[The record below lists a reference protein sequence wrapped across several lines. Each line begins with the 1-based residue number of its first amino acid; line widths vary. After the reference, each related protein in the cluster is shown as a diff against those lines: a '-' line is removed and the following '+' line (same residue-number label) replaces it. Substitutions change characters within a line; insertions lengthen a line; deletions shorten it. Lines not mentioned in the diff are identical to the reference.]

1 MTAWRGIGFAGRY
14 AILLG
19 GELISKLAVLG
30 AFVYL
35 ARTTGPRV
43 FGLVE
48 LALALTLFF
57 TLGADG
63 GVGAFGA
70 RVLARE
76 PQRARILIPAATV
89 LRGALAI
96 PAYLGI
102 LVISEFYGTPG
113 IGIIAVY
120 GIAVLIVPFLYTWV
134 FQGLGEMQAVAIGN
148 VLRYV
153 TFFVV
158 VIATVRPDSGPVWIA
173 VAEVSGLLV
182 LMAVHRFALPL
193 IVPRPLA
200 WRTGPAGATHL
211 LRESW
216 TIAASDV
223 TWAALW
229 YAPGI
234 VLAAT
239 ELATNAD
246 QVAWLAA
253 PLRIVMALHT
263 GVWLYFFTLLPQLSR
278 SVAEGPDTWRQLTKR
293 SLASSMWIGFLVAGA
308 GTLLAPLVIRLLYG
322 QAFAPSVLPLQ
333 ILIWMVPVA
342 WLSGHFRYTLV
353 ASGHQRQEFQAAAV
367 TAVATIVAAW
377 VLASRWQSVGAAS
390 ALLFG
395 GVLNTGLA
403 AWAVRQHVAS
413 LTWARMVVPPLAAC
427 AACVLAGRQLAAFSG
442 SAVGTS
448 VFVLYALVAAAVDPE
463 FVRLRQRWL
472 GR

>member
-1 MTAWRGIGFAGRY
+1 VTSSRGVGFAGRY

-19 GELISKLAVLG
+19 GELVSKLAVLG

-48 LALALTLFF
+48 LALAITLFF
-57 TLGADG
+57 TLGVDG

-76 PQRARILIPAATV
+76 PQKARTLVPAATV
-89 LRGALAI
+89 LRGVLAL

-102 LVISEFYGTPG
+102 LVISGLYGTPG

-120 GIAVLIVPFLYTWV
+120 GLAVLIVPFLYTWV
-134 FQGLGEMQAVAIGN
+134 FQGLGQMQAVALGS
-148 VLRYV
+148 VVRYV

-158 VIATVRPDSGPVWIA
+158 IIATVRPDSGPVWVAIA
-173 VAEVSGLLV
+173 EIAGLLA
-182 LMAVHRFALPL
+182 LMAVHQFALPL
-193 IVPRPLA
+193 VVGRRLA
-200 WRTGPAGATHL
+200 WRTGPAGAPRL

-239 ELATNAD
+239 ELATNTD
-246 QVAWLAA
+246 QVAWLAG

-263 GVWLYFFTLLPQLSR
+263 GVWLYFFTLLPELSR
-278 SVAEGPDTWRQLTKR
+278 SVAEGPDTWRQLARR
-293 SLASSMWIGFLVAGA
+293 SLASSMWIGLLVAGA
-308 GTLLAPLVIRLLYG
+308 GTLLAPLVIGYLYG
-322 QAFAPSVLPLQ
+322 QAFAPAVLPLQ

-367 TAVATIVAAW
+367 TAVVTVAAAW
-377 VLASRWQSVGAAS
+377 VLAARWQSVGAAA

-395 GVLNTGLA
+395 GVLNTVLA
-403 AWAVRQHVAS
+403 AVAVRRCVAS
-413 LTWARMVVPPLAAC
+413 LAWTGTIVPPLSAC
-427 AACVLAGRQLAAFSG
+427 AACVLIGWQMGPTAGACAF
-442 SAVGTS
+442 T
-448 VFVLYALVAAAVDPE
+448 LYALIAAGVDPE
-463 FVRLRQRWL
+463 FGRLRRQWL